1 MLQVFHAIAPI
12 ALVLGAGYALKRSGF
27 PGDAFWPPA
36 ERLVY
41 WLLFP
46 ALLLI
51 SLANRPLDGALLP
64 MAAAMCGSAFAAGLL
79 LLLARPLV
87 PVSDPAFSSIVQGS
101 VRFNTYIGFSAAAA
115 LYGSEGIALLTLP
128 LAALLPTVNV
138 ISVYG
143 LSRYG
148 AGGSP
153 RPLHIMA
160 EIARNPFIVSGAL
173 GVALNLSG
181 IGVPRP
187 LAGFIEIM
195 GSASLPIGLL
205 AVGAGLRV
213 GAIREG
219 IGPVTLTCA
228 IKLLI
233 VPISTWLL
241 CRALGVGGDALVLA
255 VLFSGLSAAPASYVM
270 AKIMG
275 GDAELMASI
284 VTVETLLSLLTISA
298 ILMLLL

>member
-27 PGDAFWPPA
+27 PGDEFWPPA

-46 ALLLI
+46 ALMVI
-51 SLANRPLDGALLP
+51 SLANRPLDTALLP
-64 MAAAMCGSAFAAGLL
+64 MAAAMVGSAVAVGLL

-115 LYGSEGIALLTLP
+115 LYGSEGIALLTVP
-128 LAALLPTVNV
+128 LAAMLPTVNI

-153 RPLHIMA
+153 TPLRIA
-160 EIARNPFIVSGAL
+160 TEVARNPFIVSGVI
-173 GVALNLSG
+173 GVGLNLSG

-187 LAGFIEIM
+187 FDGFMQIM
-195 GSASLPIGLL
+195 GGASLPIGLL

-213 GAIREG
+213 GAVRER
-219 IGPVTLTCA
+219 IGAITFTCI
-228 IKLLI
+228 IKLLL
-233 VPISTWLL
+233 VPTSTWLL
-241 CRALGVGGDALVLA
+241 CGLLGVEGEAVVLA
-255 VLFSGLSAAPASYVM
+255 VLFSGLAAAPASYVM

-275 GDAELMASI
+275 GDAELMSGI
-284 VTVETLLSLLTISA
+284 VTVETLLSLLTLSA
-298 ILMLLL
+298 ILLLLL